1 MCHRVVGGLDGDG
14 AYVRFAG
21 NCNKNA
27 HDVAHVVSGSR
38 PLFYYLFLS
47 GCARVLHAACY
58 VVREAC
64 VPACMHVRIS
74 ACKSVTVRACVRSRV

>member
-1 MCHRVVGGLDGDG
+1 MARVVGGLDGDG

-38 PLFYYLFLS
+38 LLFYYLFLS
-47 GCARVLHAACY
+47 GCARVLHACERA
-58 VVREAC
+58 R
-64 VPACMHVRIS
+64 
-74 ACKSVTVRACVRSRV
+74 RACASAHV